1 MCPQNIEATLYATLI
16 STINMGKVIS
26 NYFGGLVL
34 DGLGI
39 SATNFDNLWIAIII
53 ANTFTLIPLI
63 CINIVDI

>member
-1 MCPQNIEATLYATLI
+1 
-16 STINMGKVIS
+16 MGKVIS

-63 CINIVDI
+63 CINMVDI

>member
-63 CINIVDI
+63 FINMVDI

>member
-53 ANTFTLIPLI
+53 ANTSTLILLI
-63 CINIVDI
+63 CINMVDI